1 MRHAPDSLTALS
13 PVALIAYMAIAPV
26 VRDGSPDLVLDVIG
40 SIEDDLDRAET
51 AALNERSAV
60 DPAMVDWMSIVGD
73 LSRKV
78 QVLGELLRRQRE
90 TTAPTTGGAL

>member
-1 MRHAPDSLTALS
+1 VKHAPDSLATLS

-26 VRDGSPDLVLDVIG
+26 VRDGAPDLVLDVIG
-40 SIEDDLDRAET
+40 SIEEGLDAAET
-51 AALNERSAV
+51 AALNERSSP
-60 DPAMVDWMSIVGD
+60 DPVPVDWMSIVGD

-90 TTAPTTGGAL
+90 AAASTPGGSL